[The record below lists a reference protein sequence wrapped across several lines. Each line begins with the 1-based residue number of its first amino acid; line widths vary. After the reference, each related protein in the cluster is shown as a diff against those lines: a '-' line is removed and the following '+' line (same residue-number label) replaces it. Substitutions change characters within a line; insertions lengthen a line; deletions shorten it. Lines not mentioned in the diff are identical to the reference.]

1 MEGKLNRRDSSHKKK
16 ASEARKKTNQLGLGR
31 HAIDKLFRSVTETA
45 TDAIISITGDENIIL
60 WNHAAEQMFGY
71 SSEEAVGQPITIIMP
86 DRFRQAHKKGIN
98 RFFTTGRSKIVG
110 KHYKAFALKK
120 NGSEFP
126 IELSLSSWEQDENI
140 YFTGI
145 LRDITK
151 RIKLEDRLRE
161 SSLTD
166 ELTNLLNRRGFI
178 TLSEKQLQISK
189 RYRKYFSILFLDL
202 NDMKTINDAFG
213 HKMGDLALID
223 TALILKKTF
232 RSSDIIARI
241 GGDEFT
247 VLMVES
253 ENPDIQK
260 QAVENILRNVSMHN
274 KKMKRSYKLSFSIG
288 IANFDPK
295 NPCSIDELLVQA
307 DALMYDNKK
316 HKFGIDNSHDS
327 EEEKRGSERFFAD
340 RNNRA
345 ELVISD
351 DVRVKNISRGGICL
365 VTSHMPKPH
374 GVYRIRTS
382 GKKNEGIS
390 VKGKVV
396 WSSARGERNKEGI
409 SAHYESGFKFFGL
422 TGQTKSQ
429 IDIFIS
435 SSC

>member
-1 MEGKLNRRDSSHKKK
+1 MKRRDSSDKKK
-16 ASEARKKTNQLGLGR
+16 ASEARNKSEQLVQGTQ
-31 HAIDKLFRSVTETA
+31 AIDELFRSVTETA

-60 WNHAAEQMFGY
+60 WNQAAEQMFGY
-71 SSEEAVGQPITIIMP
+71 SSKEAVGEPITIIMP
-86 DRFRQAHKKGIN
+86 DRFRQAHEKGIN
-98 RFFTTGRSKIVG
+98 RFFSTGRSKIVG
-110 KHYKAFALKK
+110 KQYEAFALKK
-120 NGSEFP
+120 NGGEFP
-126 IELSLSSWEQDENI
+126 VELSLSSWEQDGNV

-151 RIKLEDRLRE
+151 RKKLEDRLRE

-178 TLSEKQLQISK
+178 ALSEKQLQISK
-189 RYRKYFSILFLDL
+189 RYKKPFSILFLDL

-213 HKMGDLALID
+213 HKMGDLALTD
-223 TALILKKTF
+223 TAHILKKTF

-253 ENPDIQK
+253 ENSDIQK
-260 QAVENILRNVSMHN
+260 LAVENILRNVRVHN
-274 KKMKRSYKLSFSIG
+274 QKMKRSYKLSFSIG
-288 IANFDPK
+288 AASFDPK
-295 NPCSIDELLVQA
+295 NPCSIDDLLVQA
-307 DALMYDNKK
+307 DVLMYDNKK
-316 HKFGIDNSHDS
+316 HKPGIDNSHDS

-365 VTSHMPKPH
+365 VTSHLPKPH

-396 WSSARGERNKEGI
+396 WSYARGERNKEGI